1 MNLRKIKYITL
12 IIIIFLTSKLFSQS
26 QLVNCI
32 PDTGSQSFDYPFQ
45 LNGTGTEWTISPYF
59 EIYFWGGGVFAD
71 SVRAINDS
79 VILAHIYIMPNAD
92 TGYKTVILGDA
103 FLNYDSIPQGFKV
116 FIWFPAIPNLLY
128 PPNNSQNINQN
139 PIMIWDSNKT
149 VDSFKIQIAYDSI
162 FAQTVFDTVVA
173 QPPVQI
179 RLGILEL
186 GQKYYWRVRGYNI
199 KGTGPWSEIWNFRVK
214 TTGINLISQN
224 IPEKYELLQN
234 YPNPFNP
241 STIIS
246 YKIKEGGNVKIVLY
260 DMLGKEILT
269 LVNQYHQPGYY
280 QLKFST
286 ASYNLSSGVYFY
298 NLKVNNYSETKRL
311 VILK

>member
-1 MNLRKIKYITL
+1 MKLKIIKYL
-12 IIIIFLTSKLFSQS
+12 IIITLLSSKLFSQS

-71 SVRAINDS
+71 SVRAINDT
-79 VILAHIYIMPNAD
+79 VILAHIFINANAD

-116 FIWFPAIPNLLY
+116 FIWFPAKPNLLY

-139 PIMIWDSNKT
+139 TIMIWDSNKT
-149 VDSFKIQIAYDSI
+149 VDSFKLQIAIDSLFTSI
-162 FAQTVFDTVVA
+162 VFDTTCS

-179 RLGILEL
+179 RMGILEL

-199 KGTGPWSEIWNFRVK
+199 KGTGPWSEVWNFRVR
-214 TTGINLISQN
+214 TTGIYTITQN
-224 IPEKYELLQN
+224 IPDNYELLQN

-241 STIIS
+241 NTIIE
-246 YKIKEGGNVKIVLY
+246 YKIKESGLVKLVLY
-260 DMLGKEILT
+260 DILGRQVLT
-269 LVNQYHQPGYY
+269 LIEEYQQAGHY
-280 QLKFST
+280 QLRFST
-286 ASYNLSSGVYFY
+286 NMSNLPSGVYLY
-298 NLKVNNYSETKRL
+298 NLTINNYTETKRM
-311 VILK
+311 VILR